1 MSHKRLGMW
10 GEGQVQGASLKK
22 QQGGR
27 EVVGAERGW
36 AVNGFG
42 LRAGHHRGKLE
53 SKWRVSKRQV

>member
-1 MSHKRLGMW
+1 MW

>member
-1 MSHKRLGMW
+1 MGHKRLAEW

-22 QQGGR
+22 QQRGR

-42 LRAGHHRGKLE
+42 PRAGHQQGKLE
-53 SKWRVSKRQV
+53 EE